1 MREVLEEIMDDDDE
15 VREMNLSSRPAREEK
30 RRARERERLERDIE
44 ARESREKG
52 RRETRARAARARAA
66 GASDAGAAAAGTL
79 VATGSSGSS
88 SSSSSSSSSASL
100 SSSSSAPKPPPLE
113 PSSFITDY
121 GGDSAYAPDTPPVL
135 REGETATW
143 FRKGGSDG
151 GEGGGEGGVEG
162 GGGSE
167 EAKSDSLSSSPSS
180 SSPPSSSLSTP
191 LLDDQGRPIA
201 EEWTGAA
208 ATGGGGGAARD
219 SNANN
224 AVDGTPVDALA
235 TQDTDAA
242 EAEAALEEME
252 EEEEEEREIEEAEDL
267 LEYYLQRA
275 ATTQSEAERLL
286 AGSRDLEESIAVSLS
301 ARRFELNRLELT
313 LSIGSFAA
321 ALGAVFAGIFG
332 MNLRSTLEHSV
343 IGFWG
348 ATAAIL
354 VFCAWVFVALYAYT
368 RKRRIL

>member
-1 MREVLEEIMDDDDE
+1 LREVLEEIMDDDDE

-44 ARESREKG
+44 AREVRDKG
-52 RRETRARAARARAA
+52 RRETRARAARRAA
-66 GASDAGAAAAGTL
+66 VASDAGAAGTL
-79 VATGSSGSS
+79 VATGSGSS
-88 SSSSSSSSSASL
+88 SLPSSSSPSPSSPSAS
-100 SSSSSAPKPPPLE
+100 KPE

-143 FRKGGSDG
+143 FRR
-151 GEGGGEGGVEG
+151 
-162 GGGSE
+162 
-167 EAKSDSLSSSPSS
+167 KSDSEGDGPSAASSSPSPS
-180 SSPPSSSLSTP
+180 PSSSAS
-191 LLDDQGRPIA
+191 LLVNDQGIPLA
-201 EEWTGAA
+201 DEWKGA
-208 ATGGGGGAARD
+208 ATGNESGNESDGPPGNSNND
-219 SNANN
+219 SGNN
-224 AVDGTPVDALA
+224 NDALA

-348 ATAAIL
+348 ATAAII

>member
-1 MREVLEEIMDDDDE
+1 MDDDDE

-44 ARESREKG
+44 AREVRDKG
-52 RRETRARAARARAA
+52 RRETRARAARRAA
-66 GASDAGAAAAGTL
+66 VASDAGAAGTL
-79 VATGSSGSS
+79 VATGSGSS
-88 SSSSSSSSSASL
+88 SLPSSSSPSPSSPSAS
-100 SSSSSAPKPPPLE
+100 KPE

-143 FRKGGSDG
+143 FRR
-151 GEGGGEGGVEG
+151 
-162 GGGSE
+162 
-167 EAKSDSLSSSPSS
+167 KSDSEGDGPSAASSSPSPS
-180 SSPPSSSLSTP
+180 PSSSAS
-191 LLDDQGRPIA
+191 LLVNDQGIPLA
-201 EEWTGAA
+201 DEWKGA
-208 ATGGGGGAARD
+208 ATGNESGNESDGPPGNSNND
-219 SNANN
+219 SGNN
-224 AVDGTPVDALA
+224 NDALA

-348 ATAAIL
+348 ATAAII

>member
-1 MREVLEEIMDDDDE
+1 VLEEIMDDDDE

-44 ARESREKG
+44 AREVREKG
-52 RRETRARAARARAA
+52 RRETRARAARRAA
-66 GASDAGAAAAGTL
+66 VASDAGAAGTL
-79 VATGSSGSS
+79 VATSS
-88 SSSSSSSSSASL
+88 SSSSSSPSSSVPPS
-100 SSSSSAPKPPPLE
+100 PPPS

-143 FRKGGSDG
+143 FRKK
-151 GEGGGEGGVEG
+151 
-162 GGGSE
+162 SE
-167 EAKSDSLSSSPSS
+167 NDDDSS
-180 SSPPSSSLSTP
+180 SSTSDSESNSGSLTSNSSSNSTTP
-191 LLDDQGRPIA
+191 LLDGEGRPVA
-201 EEWTGAA
+201 EEWKGAPTA
-208 ATGGGGGAARD
+208 GEGSGID
-219 SNANN
+219 SDGSGNGNANTN
-224 AVDGTPVDALA
+224 NTTAENPNNALA

>member
-1 MREVLEEIMDDDDE
+1 MDDDDE

-44 ARESREKG
+44 AREVRDKG
-52 RRETRARAARARAA
+52 RRETRARAARRAA
-66 GASDAGAAAAGTL
+66 VASDAGAAGTL
-79 VATGSSGSS
+79 VATGSGSS
-88 SSSSSSSSSASL
+88 SLPSSSSPSPSSPSAS
-100 SSSSSAPKPPPLE
+100 KPE
-113 PSSFITDY
+113 PSSFITDS

-143 FRKGGSDG
+143 FRR
-151 GEGGGEGGVEG
+151 
-162 GGGSE
+162 
-167 EAKSDSLSSSPSS
+167 KSDSEGDGPSAASSSPSPS
-180 SSPPSSSLSTP
+180 PSSSAP
-191 LLDDQGRPIA
+191 LLVNDQGIPLA
-201 EEWTGAA
+201 DEWKGA
-208 ATGGGGGAARD
+208 ATGNESGNESDGPPGNSNND
-219 SNANN
+219 SGNN
-224 AVDGTPVDALA
+224 NDALA

-348 ATAAIL
+348 ATAAII

>member
-1 MREVLEEIMDDDDE
+1 MDDDDE
-15 VREMNLSSRPAREEK
+15 VREMNLSARPAREEK

-44 ARESREKG
+44 AREVREKG
-52 RRETRARAARARAA
+52 RRETRARAARRAA
-66 GASDAGAAAAGTL
+66 VASDAGAAGTL
-79 VATGSSGSS
+79 VATGSSALSS
-88 SSSSSSSSSASL
+88 SSSPSSSSSAS
-100 SSSSSAPKPPPLE
+100 KPTQPE

-143 FRKGGSDG
+143 FRKRSESESDA
-151 GEGGGEGGVEG
+151 EL
-162 GGGSE
+162 SSS
-167 EAKSDSLSSSPSS
+167 AASSSPSS
-180 SSPPSSSLSTP
+180 SFP

-201 EEWTGAA
+201 EEWRGS
-208 ATGGGGGAARD
+208 GNGNESGSESDGNNNNNNSNSNNSND
-219 SNANN
+219 SNNN
-224 AVDGTPVDALA
+224 VLA

-348 ATAAIL
+348 ATAAII